1 MSLLAQ
7 KARGAVN
14 DLVTDGP
21 WRSKSVLAA
30 LAAVFVG
37 LWFWVSDIKN
47 PPPQTDSNKATAS
60 APGTTTT
67 NPPDTSAGSHWNW
80 GKPFPIY
87 TRLGASYVVGFC
99 LGWFFRKL
107 LRLIVVVVALAVAMV
122 ALGRYVGLDT
132 THAQAEVKRGGQWAE
147 HEVVTMEDY
156 VKHLLPSAAAG
167 GFGTFLGFRRR
178 NKTVSLTPPP
188 PPAAA

>member
-1 MSLLAQ
+1 VNTFAE
-7 KARGAVN
+7 KAGGF
-14 DLVTDGP
+14 VTGLINDGP

-30 LAAVFVG
+30 LVAVVVG
-37 LWFWVSDIKN
+37 LWFWFSDIKN
-47 PPPQTDSNKATAS
+47 PPPQNAANNPTTS
-60 APGTTTT
+60 APSNTTT
-67 NPPDTSAGSHWNW
+67 NPPDDSAGSHWNW

-87 TRLGASYVVGFC
+87 TRMGASYVVGFC

-107 LRLIVVVVALAVAMV
+107 LRLIVVVVAMAVALV

-132 THAQAEVKRGGQWAE
+132 THTQEEVRRGGRWAE

-156 VKHLLPSAAAG
+156 VKHLLPSAATG

-178 NKTVSLTPPP
+178 NKTAVATE
-188 PPAAA
+188 PPA